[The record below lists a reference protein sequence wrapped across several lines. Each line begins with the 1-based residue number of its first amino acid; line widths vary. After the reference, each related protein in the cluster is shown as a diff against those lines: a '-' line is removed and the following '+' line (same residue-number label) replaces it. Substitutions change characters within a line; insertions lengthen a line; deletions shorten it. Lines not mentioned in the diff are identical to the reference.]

1 MRYPALRRWRGRRR
15 CAEREARKSNGGRD
29 ERDGGR
35 GNARR
40 GWGWETGV
48 PDDPVARHV
57 WGLQTAG
64 PDSRLPASTRRLT
77 PKKKRRLSFCLSF
90 FSFSSSLLNILLRP
104 PLSTSTHLAS
114 LAQPILILLLIPPPP
129 AMPSSPPPPPPQ
141 PPPSPP
147 ARLAPSPL
155 SSLAPPPS
163 FHLRLPYTYCLWW
176 ASGPAPTG
184 CVIIIWHYL

>member
-29 ERDGGR
+29 GRDGGR
-35 GNARR
+35 ESARR

-77 PKKKRRLSFCLSF
+77 LKKKRSLSLSP
-90 FSFSSSLLNILLRP
+90 SLSSPSSSSLFDVLLRP

-129 AMPSSPPPPPPQ
+129 PAMPPSP

-147 ARLAPSPL
+147 ARLASLPL

-176 ASGPAPTG
+176 APGPAPTG
-184 CVIIIWHYL
+184 CVIII